1 MIKNNRYSNSLVP
14 TTARGINWIG
24 WELSPEY
31 QKRKTSTDMY
41 LNRHYQK
48 KKKTNCVK
56 IRSLI
61 NLKTNYCGAGTS

>member
-48 KKKTNCVK
+48 KKKQIV
-56 IRSLI
+56 
-61 NLKTNYCGAGTS
+61 LK

>member
-1 MIKNNRYSNSLVP
+1 MP
-14 TTARGINWIG
+14 TTAGGINGIG

-48 KKKTNCVK
+48 KINKLCITIITIVV
-56 IRSLI
+56 LI
-61 NLKTNYCGAGTS
+61 IIIIII